1 LEEKKPEPNVWA
13 GLVNHATSFE
23 SARLES
29 AQCLD
34 TLSSKLHAEIS
45 GINYKIDM
53 FNSKM
58 NKVLAEEFKNL
69 EEKIYSIVNRVFAES
84 ENTIRLYIK

>member
-1 LEEKKPEPNVWA
+1 
-13 GLVNHATSFE
+13 
-23 SARLES
+23 
-29 AQCLD
+29 
-34 TLSSKLHAEIS
+34 
-45 GINYKIDM
+45 M